1 MTLEPEIIGFMVKK
15 SLTVRGV
22 AYIRNRLFQAFLKN
36 RVHHLSD
43 PRFPNGFSVKRGQK
57 GCRRERMDLPHRKG
71 RVDGQD
77 LVSKYLRKER
87 ILWMSAEEV
96 S

>member
-1 MTLEPEIIGFMVKK
+1 MTFKPEIIGFMIKK
-15 SLTVRGV
+15 SLTPRGV

-36 RVHHLSD
+36 RGHLLAE
-43 PRFPNGFSVKRGQK
+43 PRFLKRNSMKKRTLGAAGNGGASRAW
-57 GCRRERMDLPHRKG
+57 KG
-71 RVDGQD
+71 RGDGRD